1 MNVHIRPSYVVE
13 EVTALK
19 KVVNDHKLKHQ
30 INDIAILGDFNF
42 DCGYCSFTK
51 REQVRAEFPDFRWF
65 IRDSYKTTIASTDCA
80 YDRIMVTGSQF
91 INAVVPNSNQT
102 FRYDFQY
109 NLSPTQVKF
118 SVINFFILFFF
129 NLKQFKG

>member
-1 MNVHIRPSYVVE
+1 MNVHIRPTYVVE

-19 KVVNDHKLKHQ
+19 KAVFDHKLRYQ
-30 INDIAILGDFNF
+30 ISDIAILGDFNF

-91 INAVVPNSNQT
+91 VNAVVPNTNQT

-109 NLSPTQVKF
+109 NLSATQVGF
-118 SVINFFILFFF
+118 MILIYFFLLIYFC
-129 NLKQFKG
+129 NY